1 MSMNLSEL
9 KVFILVGGLGT
20 RLRKIISEVPK
31 PMAPIEGKPFLHHKL
46 IQLKKNGLKNIV
58 FCSGYLSDIIENY
71 FGNGNKM
78 GLNIKYSTEEKALG
92 TGGAIK
98 NAEQFITGNFIV
110 MNGDVY
116 IDANIGKIVSF
127 YIEKK
132 ADYVMTLTEV
142 QKNSAGGIVTLDSS
156 MKILEFLEKPD
167 INVIQSMRSP
177 LLNAGLYMLSPEI
190 LNIIPKNKKCSI
202 EREIFPKL
210 IGSDKKFYGF
220 THTGYFIDI
229 GIPDNYYKFIDDI
242 KNGRISS
249 KISE

>member
-9 KVFILVGGLGT
+9 KAFILVGGLGT

-46 IQLKKNGLKNIV
+46 MQLKKNGLKNIV
-58 FCSGYLSDIIENY
+58 FCSGYLSDIVENY

-132 ADYVMTLTEV
+132 ADYVMTLTAV
-142 QKNSAGGIVTLDSS
+142 QKNLVGGIVTLDSN
-156 MKILEFLEKPD
+156 MKVLEFLEKPD
-167 INVIQSMRSP
+167 IKVIQSMRSP

-190 LNIIPKNKKCSI
+190 LKIIPKNKKCSI
-202 EREIFPKL
+202 ERGIFPKL
-210 IGSDKKFYGF
+210 IGPDKKFYGF